1 MDKSTQHGAPLVIPV
16 DAERLNQSLKTVFLG
31 VAGVFDS
38 LGQTK
43 GQAAEAQKQAVD
55 AVSRMTADST
65 AESVDSPTP
74 AAETDFPDPYASETP
89 PWDSA
94 EAEPEDE
101 PPCEPVLKAMKPSPA
116 PLAPTPTLTI
126 DDVTRTVAKK
136 IQANRKNTEKIGKLV
151 KAYGLESLKQLPP
164 EKYEAFMTDLAQI

>member
-1 MDKSTQHGAPLVIPV
+1 MDNSTQHGAPLVIPV

-38 LGQTK
+38 LGLPK

-55 AVSRMTADST
+55 AISRMTADST
-65 AESVDSPTP
+65 AESVNSPAP
-74 AAETDFPDPYASETP
+74 AAADFPDPYASETP

-94 EAEPEDE
+94 EDETETE
-101 PPCEPVLKAMKPSPA
+101 PPHESVPKAMKPSPA
-116 PLAPTPTLTI
+116 PLTPAPTLTI
-126 DDVTRTVAKK
+126 DDITHTVVKK

-151 KAYGLESLKQLPP
+151 KTYGLETLKQLPP
-164 EKYEAFMTDLAQI
+164 EDFEDFMTDLAQI